1 MNETNVGRLKSDRIR
16 TVHRHDRDWGMPK
29 RTDTSAV
36 DDVHLTAREKAIM
49 IMLLAAIAPDGTAT
63 MLARVTLKTSD
74 SKMQELFFC
83 GWVNGAGT
91 NDTHGQGNTPESSWW
106 WLTTHGEQV
115 IRAIQEGE
123 AQ

>member
-1 MNETNVGRLKSDRIR
+1 MSETTTATQRNWMAK

-36 DDVHLTAREKAIM
+36 DDVHLT
-49 IMLLAAIAPDGTAT
+49 
-63 MLARVTLKTSD
+63 
-74 SKMQELFFC
+74 
-83 GWVNGAGT
+83 
-91 NDTHGQGNTPESSWW
+91 
-106 WLTTHGEQV
+106 THGEQV